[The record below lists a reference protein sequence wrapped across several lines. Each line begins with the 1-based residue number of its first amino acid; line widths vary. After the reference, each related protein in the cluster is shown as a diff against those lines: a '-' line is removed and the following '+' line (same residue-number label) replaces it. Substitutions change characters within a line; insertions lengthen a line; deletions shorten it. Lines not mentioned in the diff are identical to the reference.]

1 VPALAL
7 MLPFLDPF
15 TFGPSTPAH
24 QYFLCG
30 FCAVAAMALIAAKP
44 LAATEALWRG
54 LGLAAILSAAVGAL
68 QLAGVAQL
76 AFGWV
81 NVPGGEEV
89 YANLRQRNQLATL
102 LAMGV
107 LVCGTVL
114 ASRRVVAMGLGAALV
129 VMLAATA
136 SRTGLAQLGF
146 VIGLVLVWAWRS
158 QARATRSSALWAV
171 AMLVI
176 YGLASVLLAYGV
188 DGKASILMRDRI
200 GGEGCSSR
208 SVLWSNVW
216 DLIAQKPWT
225 GWGWGNLDGAHFLG
239 VFPQRFCDILDN
251 AHNLPLHL
259 AVELG
264 IPLALLVCGAV
275 AVFMW
280 RTYPRASS
288 DPKSLTGRRVAWG
301 ALVLMLLHSQLEYPL
316 WYGPFQLTAVVC
328 VLVLIGHREKL
339 VRAISAAIAGVLLV
353 VTPYA
358 LWQYVRV
365 SQIYLPPEQRVA
377 RWADKPLPDA
387 REVPWFVGQRNFA
400 WLSVTELTAD
410 NAAEQNVMARQLLF
424 YSPEGRV
431 VERIIDSYRLM
442 GLPLE
447 ALPWMQRFKAAYPSA
462 YADWLQRSEAA
473 ERNQLG
479 ADAASS
485 RRQ

>member
-1 VPALAL
+1 MMRLSVPIGFAAAAL
-7 MLPFLDPF
+7 MLTYLDPF

-24 QYFLCG
+24 QFFLTG
-30 FCAVAAMALIAAKP
+30 FCALVVMGVVAARQSASAPVLQV
-44 LAATEALWRG
+44 G
-54 LGLAAILSAAVGAL
+54 LGVAALVSACAGLV
-68 QLAGVAQL
+68 QLFGFAQVAQ
-76 AFGWV
+76 GWI
-81 NVPGGEEV
+81 NVPGGEDV

-102 LAMGV
+102 LSMGLMLCAV
-107 LVCGTVL
+107 RSEGRRIWALGAGAVL
-114 ASRRVVAMGLGAALV
+114 ALV
-129 VMLAATA
+129 LAATA
-136 SRTGLAQLGF
+136 SRTGLVQLSVVCSAG
-146 VIGLVLVWAWRS
+146 
-158 QARATRSSALWAV
+158 ALWAWQSNGAAGLKRHLPWTG
-171 AMLVI
+171 AM
-176 YGLASVLLAYGV
+176 VLMYVGTSLMLAYALP
-188 DGKASILMRDRI
+188 GKASIFLRDGI
-200 GGEGCSSR
+200 GGDGCSSR
-208 SVLWSNVW
+208 LVLWSNVW
-216 DLIAQKPWT
+216 DLIVQKPWT

-239 VFPQRFCDILDN
+239 VFPQR
-251 AHNLPLHL
+251 
-259 AVELG
+259 LG
-264 IPLALLVCGAV
+264 VPLALLVCGAV

-473 ERNQLG
+473 ERNQVG